1 MNDSPLVRPI
11 GKADSSAWERMRGAL
26 WPSTPHEHAREIAR
40 FFSDQR
46 NNPAEVLVAC
56 GDSGELIGF
65 LELSFRPFAEGCDSG
80 KIVYIEGWFVEA
92 DLRGQGIGRALVTA
106 AEEWGRAQGCAE
118 IASDTEASAAAHKA
132 LGFSEIVRVI
142 CFRKRL

>member
-1 MNDSPLVRPI
+1 
-11 GKADSSAWERMRGAL
+11 
-26 WPSTPHEHAREIAR
+26 
-40 FFSDQR
+40 
-46 NNPAEVLVAC
+46 
-56 GDSGELIGF
+56 
-65 LELSFRPFAEGCDSG
+65 
-80 KIVYIEGWFVEA
+80 VEA

-118 IASDTEASAAAHKA
+118 IASDTEVDNEASAAAHKA